1 MGMSERLQCVSPI
14 KGRGCA
20 LSRAGHQQLTRPKS
34 FHQRNA
40 A

>member
-1 MGMSERLQCVSPI
+1 MGMSERLQCVSPT

-20 LSRAGHQQLTRPKS
+20 LSQAGYEQPARPKS
-34 FHQRNA
+34 SHQRNA